1 MRLRRL
7 QQRDEVEGWYDDAY
21 VYENEDGR
29 LVFCYNL
36 TWERVGAR
44 YNKKFAETGVS
55 LEEIETALPLD
66 GQSMRWLP
74 VEVIEADQVEVFLAE
89 LDERCA
95 IPQPAKIAT
104 PRSSLS
110 Q

>member
-55 LEEIETALPLD
+55 LEEIETVLPLD
-66 GQSMRWLP
+66 DQSMRWLP
-74 VEVIEADQVEVFLAE
+74 VEVIEADQVEAFLAE

-95 IPQPAKIAT
+95 IPK
-104 PRSSLS
+104 PRPISVTETLAA
-110 Q
+110 

>member
-7 QQRDEVEGWYDDAY
+7 QQWDEVEGWYDDAY
-21 VYENEDGR
+21 IYENEGGK

-55 LEEIETALPLD
+55 LEEIETILPLD
-66 GQSMRWLP
+66 GQTMRWLP
-74 VEVIEADQVEVFLAE
+74 VEVIEADQVEAFLAE
-89 LDERCA
+89 LDEKCA
-95 IPQPAKIAT
+95 IPK
-104 PRSSLS
+104 PRSISVSETLAA
-110 Q
+110 